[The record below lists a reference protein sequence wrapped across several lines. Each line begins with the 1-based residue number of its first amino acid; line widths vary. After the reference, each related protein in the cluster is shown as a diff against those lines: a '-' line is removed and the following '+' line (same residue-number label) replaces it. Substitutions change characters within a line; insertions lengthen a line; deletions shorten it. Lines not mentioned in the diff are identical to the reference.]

1 MTDKE
6 FREEYKPLQVP
17 AHFDENASMDEQTLY
32 ALGQLGSAT
41 ADEVVNKIKE
51 LHEKDAGKDVIAEVH
66 ANLTE
71 WHTKGL
77 IAATDEG
84 GGLRYNLQK
93 VTEAN
98 DGNVDPDLLAPGLD

>member
-17 AHFDENASMDEQTLY
+17 AHFEAEAPITEQTLY

-41 ADEVVNKIKE
+41 ADEVATKLKE
-51 LHEKDAGKDVIAEVH
+51 LHNNSVGKDLIAGVH
-66 ANLTE
+66 QALTE

-77 IAATDEG
+77 IAAADED
-84 GGLRYNLQK
+84 GGLRYSLQK

-98 DGNVDPDLLAPGLD
+98 DGHVNPDLLAPGLD

>member
-17 AHFDENASMDEQTLY
+17 AHFDKTASIADQTLY

-41 ADEVVNKIKE
+41 ADEVAGE
-51 LHEKDAGKDVIAEVH
+51 LMNLHSDEAGKDLIGGVH
-66 ANLTE
+66 LILTE

-77 IAATDEG
+77 IAATDENG
-84 GGLRYNLQK
+84 DLHYSLQK
-93 VTEAN
+93 ITEAN
-98 DGNVDPDLLAPGLD
+98 DGHVNPDLLAPGLD

>member
-17 AHFDENASMDEQTLY
+17 AHFNAQADLTEQTLY
-32 ALGQLGSAT
+32 ALGQLGHAT
-41 ADEVVNKIKE
+41 ADEVISKLKE
-51 LHEKDAGKDVIAEVH
+51 LHGKDAGKDAIAQVH
-66 ANLTE
+66 TQLTE

-77 IAATDEG
+77 IAATDDE
-84 GGLRYNLQK
+84 GGLRYSLQK

-98 DGNVDPDLLAPGLD
+98 DGHVNPELLAPGLD